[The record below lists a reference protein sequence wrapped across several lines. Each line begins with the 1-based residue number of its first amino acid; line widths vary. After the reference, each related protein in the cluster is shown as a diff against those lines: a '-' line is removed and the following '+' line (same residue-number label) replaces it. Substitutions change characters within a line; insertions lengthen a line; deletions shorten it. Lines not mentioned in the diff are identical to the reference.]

1 MIAIKSWNA
10 PACYDSVNC
19 SYDKVLSRYSV
30 NKQDFIFLRIV
41 LRSTQAKFFINISLS
56 SSCKTHLCCRMGW
69 HLGRHRAL
77 LSRLLQYKVPK
88 YRPRVDMPRYWC
100 LLNIQCLP
108 EAAFLGSKKSSEL
121 YRVRVQCLNKKKR
134 SGCDSAGL
142 VQNWKFSSFS
152 LGFTFVFSSL
162 VIGYFSTLSGF
173 KVFQKSLFN

>member
-88 YRPRVDMPRYWC
+88 YRPRIDMPRYWC

-121 YRVRVQCLNKKKR
+121 YRVRVQCLNKKKKKWVWF
-134 SGCDSAGL
+134 SWIGTKL
-142 VQNWKFSSFS
+142 KVQFVQLGIYFRIFFTCNWIFF
-152 LGFTFVFSSL
+152 FTFRF
-162 VIGYFSTLSGF
+162 
-173 KVFQKSLFN
+173 